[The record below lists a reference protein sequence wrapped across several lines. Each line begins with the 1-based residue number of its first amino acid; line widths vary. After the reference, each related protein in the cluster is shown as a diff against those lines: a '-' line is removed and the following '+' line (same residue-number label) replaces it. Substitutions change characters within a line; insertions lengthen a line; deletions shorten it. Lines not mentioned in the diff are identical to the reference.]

1 MDSDHSLLMEPNE
14 NLTFT
19 YTPNTPLTTQI
30 HLKNISSSNLAF
42 KLRTN
47 SPSSYFVRPNQGIL
61 APNEVKTINVIL
73 QGKDK
78 KQDTLK
84 DKFLILHSRTT
95 LSASS
100 SLTDINEFW
109 NSSKGIVPSFKSA
122 KLGVVITEQVLE
134 RNEETGEGKVE
145 GKNEKYEID
154 LDENENDASELRD
167 DFLTPRKGNEGGAMD
182 YIEKSEKKKGNF
194 AQPKFKFFT
203 LMSIMGLALGVF
215 YYVV

>member
-14 NLTFT
+14 NLTFI
-19 YTPNTPLTTQI
+19 YTPNSPLTSQI

-61 APNEVKTINVIL
+61 APNEVKTITVIL

-78 KQDTLK
+78 KQDTQK
-84 DKFLILHSRTT
+84 DKFLILHSRTS
-95 LSASS
+95 LPSS
-100 SLTDINEFW
+100 SNLSDINEIW
-109 NSSKGIVPSFKSA
+109 KSNQTQAPLFKSA
-122 KLGVVITEQVLE
+122 KLGVIIIEQVLQV
-134 RNEETGEGKVE
+134 NGETGKLDNE
-145 GKNEKYEID
+145 GKNVKYEID
-154 LDENENDASELRD
+154 LDENDGSEHREG
-167 DFLTPRKGNEGGAMD
+167 FLTPRKGNETGSME
-182 YIEKSEKKKGNF
+182 YIEKNEKKKGNF
-194 AQPKFKFFT
+194 DQPKFKFLT